1 MFIKSITVFILFFTT
16 NLFAHNV
23 PGMDVSLEKKENNKI
38 HIKAFFKK
46 SKRPLINNEVRLI
59 SKFDNR
65 VLDKG
70 KLGISG
76 LILNIPK
83 ESYWVYVL
91 VRDNDLVKDGIAPNE
106 GFLKNI
112 KKEKLAF
119 FYSSLISLV
128 FILFSFLIA
137 YKRTK
142 KFKALS

>member
-70 KLGISG
+70 KLGVSG

-106 GFLKNI
+106 GFLKSI